1 MTCKI
6 FALNILIADD
16 HQLMIDSY
24 KMILSFSDQLGD
36 NINFIEANSC
46 EEAYLKINKCIEN
59 NQKIDIAILDYS
71 MPVFPEKN
79 ISNGADICVYLQNTM
94 PSCKNMILTAI
105 MENIILFEII
115 LNVKP
120 DAVVTK
126 SDIDGNKFLEI
137 IEILLSGKKYKSD
150 FVSKQIEEI
159 WENKAFVNEINRK
172 ILMYLSKG
180 YKLKEIADEL
190 SVSEIN
196 IKKRISKIKQSLN
209 LNEDDA
215 ILKEAKSRGYL

>member
-1 MTCKI
+1 M
-6 FALNILIADD
+6 NILIADD

-36 NINFIEANSC
+36 NINFIEASSC
-46 EEAYLKINKCIEN
+46 KEAYLKINQCIEN
-59 NQKIDIAILDYS
+59 NQQIDIAILDYS
-71 MPVFPEKN
+71 MPVFSEKN
-79 ISNGADICVYLQNTM
+79 ISNGADICNYLQNTM
-94 PSCKNMILTAI
+94 PNCKNMILTAI

-120 DAVVTK
+120 DSIVTK

-159 WENKAFVNEINRK
+159 WESKTFVNEINRK
-172 ILMYLSKG
+172 ILLYLSKG
-180 YKLKEIADEL
+180 YKLKEIAEEL

-209 LNEDDA
+209 LDEDDA

>member
-1 MTCKI
+1 M
-6 FALNILIADD
+6 NILIADD

-46 EEAYLKINKCIEN
+46 EEAYLKINKCIEK

-126 SDIDGNKFLEI
+126 SDIDGNTFLEI

-190 SVSEIN
+190 SFSEIN